1 MMTMIVYG
9 VKMEQLY
16 KRLEIRHFH
25 RHLEPLTIAWSF
37 AFAIVSSIIATA
49 AGVCT
54 FLELRNIALD
64 ELTGANNMPVV

>member
-1 MMTMIVYG
+1 MTMIVYG

-16 KRLEIRHFH
+16 RRAERVHFM
-25 RHLEPLTIAWSF
+25 RHLDPLTIAWSF
-37 AFAIVSSIIATA
+37 AFAIVSSIIATV

-64 ELTGANNMPVV
+64 DLTGARSMPVM